1 MATRSRTTNNL
12 PQFVGRV
19 QQKAARSMTQALI
32 LGASEAASMTPIDTS
47 TLINSQFRNID
58 AQAGRVVGTV
68 GYTAEYALAVH
79 EASGRLKG
87 EPRANFGTTSNHS
100 NFGPQKPSAFG
111 GGTGQGV
118 YWGPSGEPQFLKKGF
133 EQAEPNIRAVI
144 LGSIKT
150 S

>member
-1 MATRSRTTNNL
+1 MTRPRITNNL

-19 QQKAARSMTQALI
+19 QVQAARSMTQALI

-47 TLINSQFRNID
+47 TLINSQFRNIA

-68 GYTAEYALAVH
+68 GYTAAYALAVH
-79 EASGRLKG
+79 DPANPQNFR
-87 EPRANFGTTSNHS
+87 RAGAE
-100 NFGPQKPSAFG
+100 K
-111 GGTGQGV
+111 
-118 YWGPSGEPQFLKKGF
+118 EFLRKGF

-150 S
+150 